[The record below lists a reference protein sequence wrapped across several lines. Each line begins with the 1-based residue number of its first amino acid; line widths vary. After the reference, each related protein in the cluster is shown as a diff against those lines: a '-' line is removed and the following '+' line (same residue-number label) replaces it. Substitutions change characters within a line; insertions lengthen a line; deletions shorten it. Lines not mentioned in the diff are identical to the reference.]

1 MTSKTS
7 RRSSWKPPWKSLIC
21 IVILLLFA
29 GLRFVYLQADFPLG
43 LGDKGMT
50 YTDEGWWSRNAVAWV
65 REGNWYIDD
74 GYNTITALPVLPA
87 IQVVWFKLFGVSLA
101 SARTITAISSIL
113 ISGLV
118 YLLARREL
126 STDLAWIA
134 PFIVL
139 TNYPTFAYSRLA
151 LLEMPMLLLILLS
164 LWLVTG
170 LSPRS
175 PLEPYRQPYLK
186 LIISGVL
193 LVLAV
198 LTKTTALFAL
208 PVILLSIYFEPGSES
223 TLSQNRRTKNSVNA
237 IFIWLLT
244 IVVVLVIG
252 YFFLS
257 QGGDAQSQTY
267 FSEHNVTAKVP
278 SLASLWKGPLRV
290 IERILRIFPLLFI
303 GLLGAIAFLFKA
315 RKHQSSQ
322 LFRIVVFWSVAVLG
336 AFSFSDF
343 AAPRYFLVLIVPMAL
358 IVPLSIEQIM
368 LESKPKSRS
377 KSNLKSKPKSDSF
390 TFRQAPLAGLV
401 LLLVFL
407 SSTGY
412 SLFRIGNYLSSPQF
426 TLITT
431 ASSIERYI
439 TSDIASDSAQS
450 NVLMGHF
457 ADTIALAA
465 QDIKAVNDKMG
476 FRSLEYR
483 IDKFSPSHYVSIG
496 KVDPYIEAALEASY
510 QLVLLEQFDLYQ
522 NSDYGKPVFLYQL
535 RPL

>member
-1 MTSKTS
+1 LISKTS
-7 RRSSWKPPWKSLIC
+7 RRSSWKPLWKPLIC

-29 GLRFVYLQADFPLG
+29 GLRFVHLQADFPLG

-87 IQVVWFKLFGVSLA
+87 VQVIWFKLFGVSLA
-101 SARTITAISSIL
+101 SARTITAICSIL

-134 PFIVL
+134 PLIVL

-175 PLEPYRQPYLK
+175 PLKPHRQPYFK

-193 LVLAV
+193 FVLAV

-208 PVILLSIYFEPGSES
+208 PVILLSIYFEPGFEG
-223 TLSQNRRTKNSVNA
+223 TLSQSRRTKNSVKA
-237 IFIWLLT
+237 IFVWLLT
-244 IVVVLVIG
+244 IVVVLGIG
-252 YFFLS
+252 YLFLS

-278 SLASLWKGPLRV
+278 SLTSLWKGPLRV
-290 IERILRIFPLLFI
+290 IERIFRIFPLLFI

-315 RKHQSSQ
+315 KKHHSSQ
-322 LFRIVVFWSVAVLG
+322 LFRLVVFWSVAVLG
-336 AFSFSDF
+336 AFSLSDF

-358 IVPLSIEQIM
+358 VVPLSIEQIL
-368 LESKPKSRS
+368 LERK
-377 KSNLKSKPKSDSF
+377 LKSKLPTSKSKGGSF
-390 TFRQAPLAGLV
+390 TLKQAPSTGLV

-407 SSTGY
+407 LSTGY
-412 SLFRIGNYLSSPQF
+412 SLFRVGSYLSSPQF

-431 ASSIERYI
+431 ANSIERYV
-439 TSDIASDSAQS
+439 TSGSAQS
-450 NVLMGHF
+450 NILMGHF

-465 QDIKAVNDKMG
+465 QDVKAVNDKMG

-483 IDKFSPSHYVSIG
+483 IENFSPSYYISIG
-496 KVDPYIEAALEASY
+496 KVEPYIEAALEASY

-522 NSDYGKPVFLYQL
+522 NHDYGEPVFLYQL
-535 RPL
+535 SPL